1 MDEFRA
7 ILTEAATTRIE
18 APMYNDD
25 KDPEAPP
32 PGPHDVERIT
42 YDAAC
47 TCDDT
52 YGDNP
57 WCPACYPKANQ
68 TPAVPMRDLTP

>member
-1 MDEFRA
+1 MFNE
-7 ILTEAATTRIE
+7 
-18 APMYNDD
+18 D
-25 KDPEAPP
+25 KEPQVTP

-42 YDAAC
+42 YDAIC

-57 WCPACYPKANQ
+57 WCPACYPDQADEP
-68 TPAVPMRDLTP
+68 PAELAGAEQ